1 MFSPT
6 RDQARKFLMDA
17 WRKRRE
23 ALPATPLET
32 MAANIIGL
40 HPEYHALLESGE
52 DALARDWSPDQGD
65 TNPFLHLS
73 LHLSI
78 AEQLQIDQPPGIRA
92 AYQALLEKSGDAHE
106 ALHHIL
112 DCLAETVWRA
122 QRDQQA
128 LDGAAYVACMQ
139 KKAQR

>member
-6 RDQARKFLMDA
+6 RDQARHFLMEA

-23 ALPATPLET
+23 AMPATPLET
-32 MAANIIGL
+32 MAADIVGL
-40 HPEYHALLESGE
+40 HPEYHRLLESGE
-52 DALARDWSPDQGD
+52 EALGKDWSPDQGE

-92 AYQALLEKSGDAHE
+92 AYQALLEKSGDQHA
-106 ALHHIL
+106 ALHEIL

-122 QRDQQA
+122 QRDQQP

-139 KKAQR
+139 NKAQR

>member
-32 MAANIIGL
+32 MAADIIGL

>member
-6 RDQARKFLMDA
+6 RNQARKFLMDA

-32 MAANIIGL
+32 MAADIIGL

-92 AYQALLEKSGDAHE
+92 AYQALLEKSGDAHD

-122 QRDQQA
+122 QRDQQP

>member
-32 MAANIIGL
+32 MAADIIGL

-52 DALARDWSPDQGD
+52 DALSRDWSPDQGD

-92 AYQALLEKSGDAHE
+92 AYQALLEKSGDAHD

-122 QRDQQA
+122 QRDQQP

>member
-23 ALPATPLET
+23 SLPATPLET
-32 MAANIIGL
+32 MAADIIND
-40 HPEYHALLESGE
+40 HPEYHSLLTGGEEAMAKDWTPESGE
-52 DALARDWSPDQGD
+52 

-73 LHLSI
+73 LHLAI

-92 AYQALLEKSGDAHE
+92 AFEKLCQRHGDRHE
-106 ALHHIL
+106 ALHDIH
-112 DCLAETVWRA
+112 DCLGETIWQS
-122 QRDQQA
+122 QRNKA
-128 LDGAAYVACMQ
+128 PPDGAAYLECIQ
-139 KKAQR
+139 RKAG

>member
-92 AYQALLEKSGDAHE
+92 AYQALLEKSGDAHD

-122 QRDQQA
+122 QRDQQP